1 MNDYQGKGY
10 AMKKN
15 LDDLV
20 IKNLKPGDRQYF
32 CMAEGEKGF
41 GVIVYPSG
49 TKTFI
54 YRYKIDGA
62 DKLLTLGEYPFTS
75 LKDARTEYMK
85 ASFQVKA
92 LRRGSKDGAD
102 PVKEIKLKAERRI
115 KEDAEHKQAP
125 TVAGL
130 IKDYIE
136 KYAQKR
142 NRNWKE
148 IQRMLNK
155 EVAPDWG
162 KRKAKDI
169 TKRDVN
175 LLLEKIVDRGSPA
188 TSNQVLKFIRKM
200 FNFAIEQDM
209 QQHTPCMGVKIKAKE
224 TPRER
229 ALNEDEIR
237 ILWKVLNT
245 CSISDEVRRAL
256 LLVLVTGQR
265 PGEVSAMHRGEIDG
279 RWWTIP
285 GEAIY
290 TAQAK
295 NHLTHRVY
303 LTDTALELIGSLKKI
318 DPKTRKEVDK
328 AYIFPCPHGN
338 KEQPIDTRAL
348 AHAVRRN
355 LNWPL
360 LHNGKPIYDKDGKRV
375 TENRLGV
382 EPFTPHDLRRTATT
396 LMAKCKIIKE
406 HRERV
411 LNHKLEKLDGT
422 YNIHDYDDEKQ
433 AALETLERKIKSILS
448 GKENNVIPITAG
460 IKSGIITFAG

>member
-1 MNDYQGKGY
+1 M
-10 AMKKN
+10 MKK
-15 LDDLV
+15 LDDLTV
-20 IKNLKPGDRQYF
+20 RNLKPESKIYY
-32 CMAEGEKGF
+32 CMDTTDKAKKGF
-41 GVIVYPSG
+41 GVRVYPSG
-49 TKTFI
+49 VKVFVF
-54 YRYKIDGA
+54 RYKVDGVQ
-62 DKLLTLGEYPFTS
+62 KLLNLGEYPSTT
-75 LKDARTEYMK
+75 LKDARDEFTKQFTKVKDLRNGK
-85 ASFQVKA
+85 A
-92 LRRGSKDGAD
+92 DGAD

-125 TVAGL
+125 TVSGL
-130 IKDYIE
+130 IKEYIE
-136 KYAQKR
+136 KHAQKK
-142 NRNWKE
+142 NRNWKDIE
-148 IQRMLNK
+148 RMLNK
-155 EVAPDWG
+155 EVAPEWG

-175 LLLEKIVDRGSPA
+175 LLLEKIIDRGSPA
-188 TSNQVLKFIRKM
+188 TSNQVLKHTRKM

-209 QQHTPCMGVKIKAKE
+209 QQHTPCLGVKIKAKE

-229 ALNEDEIR
+229 NLTEDEIKT
-237 ILWKVLNT
+237 LWNALDT
-245 CSISDEVRRAL
+245 CSISDDVRRAL
-256 LLVLVTGQR
+256 RLVLVTGQR
-265 PGEVSAMHRGEIDG
+265 PGEVSAMHRGEIDETG

-303 LTDTALELIGSLKKI
+303 LTDTALELIGSLKII
-318 DPKTRKEVDK
+318 DPKTGEEVDK
-328 AYIFPCPHGN
+328 GYIFPCPHGA
-338 KEQPIDTRAL
+338 KQQPIDTRAL

-355 LNWPL
+355 LQWPV
-360 LHNGKPIYDKDGKRV
+360 LHNGKPVYDKEGKPI

-422 YNIHDYDDEKQ
+422 YNIYDYDEEKQ
-433 AALETLERKIKSILS
+433 AALETLERKIISITT

-460 IKSGIITFAG
+460 KKAV